1 MACSRAAWM
10 CFNCCLGKTSD
21 AADRGFSHRPPMPPK
36 ILPRSPIMNS
46 SEHSSTTPWRLLDG
60 KRPRDLMRIEHVNGS
75 QSPDFLQ
82 RFRV

>member
-1 MACSRAAWM
+1 MRQIAA
-10 CFNCCLGKTSD
+10 FPTD
-21 AADRGFSHRPPMPPK
+21 PRDPRK

-60 KRPRDLMRIEHVNGS
+60 KRPRDLMRIEHVHTS